1 MKRSKVRVTSEGRP
15 KMNSGLEMLG
25 VGGLGYH
32 LFSLPPEL
40 YTYILRLAIMP
51 PSGPM
56 TSRTAARENRVAW
69 ETLAALRLT
78 RKPNPNPRNGL
89 NALFY
94 EATLR
99 CWTSDECVAFL
110 STNPAVETFKRLH
123 RTLNAMRHATNQACG
138 ADNAAWKRALTAYKS
153 YSLKHQN
160 QSTEA

>member
-1 MKRSKVRVTSEGRP
+1 MG
-15 KMNSGLEMLG
+15 SGLEMLG

-40 YTYILRLAIMP
+40 YTYIMRLAVMP
-51 PSGPM
+51 PPGPM
-56 TSRTAARENRVAW
+56 SARTAARENRVVW

-89 NALFY
+89 NAVFY

-99 CWTSDECVAFL
+99 CWASDECVAFL
-110 STNPAVETFKRLH
+110 GACNNVDDFKRLH

-138 ADNAAWKRALTAYKS
+138 ADNAAWKRALIAYKS
-153 YSLKHQN
+153 YYQKHQN
-160 QSTEA
+160 KSAKA

>member
-1 MKRSKVRVTSEGRP
+1 MNHSKKRATSKSAPRMGT
-15 KMNSGLEMLG
+15 GLEMLG
-25 VGGLGYH
+25 VGGLGHH

-56 TSRTAARENRVAW
+56 TARTAARENRVAW

-78 RKPNPNPRNGL
+78 RKPTPNPRNGL

-110 STNPAVETFKRLH
+110 GTCDNVDNFKRLH
-123 RTLNAMRHATNQACG
+123 RKLNAMRHATNQACG

-153 YSLKHQN
+153 YHQKHRN
-160 QSTEA
+160 QCIAV